1 MENKKY
7 LRYIKRLEKKKKIFL
22 YNHFTKYIIDYKIE
36 GNNIRIL
43 SNIGTSRVVK
53 NTKENQRKLNRIIV
67 ESKVKIASKIDEYGN
82 ASTERL
88 LVLLINITFLGI
100 SGMLV
105 PLTFFIGNY
114 ILFLLSIFLF
124 SFSTI
129 STSIIT
135 FDYYILLKEIK
146 NLKQITGYKKD
157 MEINLSLPN
166 LKSFKTR

>member
-1 MENKKY
+1 MKMSHIKILKK
-7 LRYIKRLEKKKKIFL
+7 LEKKKKKFL
-22 YNHFTKYIIDYKIE
+22 YNQFTKYITDYKIE
-36 GNNIRIL
+36 GNNIRII

-53 NTKENQRKLNRIIV
+53 NTKENQNKLNQIIV
-67 ESKVKIASKIDEYGN
+67 ESKVKIANRIDEYGN
-82 ASTERL
+82 TSTERL
-88 LVLLINITFLGI
+88 LVLLINIMFLGI
-100 SGMLV
+100 SGTLV

-114 ILFLLSIFLF
+114 VIFLLSIFLF

-135 FDYYILLKEIK
+135 FDYYILLKEIR